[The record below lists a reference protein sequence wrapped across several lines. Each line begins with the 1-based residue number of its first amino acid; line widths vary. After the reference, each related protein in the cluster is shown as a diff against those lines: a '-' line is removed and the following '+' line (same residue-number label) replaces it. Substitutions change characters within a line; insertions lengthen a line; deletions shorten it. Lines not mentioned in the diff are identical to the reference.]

1 MEFHFR
7 IKAFIQATFAKLS
20 HIFLKQMTVCSGSLQ
35 AAAAVFRNQ
44 VDPEGSTVNSVDLHH
59 SPGCPHLL

>member
-20 HIFLKQMTVCSGSLQ
+20 HIFHKQMTVCSGSLQ

-44 VDPEGSTVNSVDLHH
+44 VDPEGSTVNSVGLYQ